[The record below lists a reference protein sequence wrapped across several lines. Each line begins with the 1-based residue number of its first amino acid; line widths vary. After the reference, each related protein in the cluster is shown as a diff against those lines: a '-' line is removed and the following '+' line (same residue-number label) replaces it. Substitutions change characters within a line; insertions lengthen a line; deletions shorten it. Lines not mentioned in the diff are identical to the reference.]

1 RFLQVDRDESHEQL
15 SEEVRLAGGAGALN
29 YVVGAYF
36 LSQSYDLTN
45 HQYGLIFGGPDA
57 GSTVHAAQ
65 DNTAYAGFGQLDYE
79 IVDGLTVTAG
89 LRYSWE
95 KKKFTVQPL
104 FYPVEQS
111 FSASFDNLSPKIGI
125 SYKPNEDL
133 MLYASYTRGFRA
145 GGFNGRAAS
154 FEVVGPYDPETVSSY
169 EAGLK
174 SQLLDGRLTFNLG
187 GFVANYKDQQVG
199 VQEIDPVTLVN
210 QTLVR
215 NAASSKMQGI
225 ELESELQAGGG
236 FSFSASVGYLDASF
250 DKFVADL
257 GDGLG
262 VIDRSN
268 LPLSY
273 APEWT
278 TGVTANWDGKTAWGD
293 VTAQMSVLNQSDQYT
308 SFSPTNLLSDFA
320 VRDANTLVNA
330 SLALRTD
337 YGVTFRLWG
346 KNLGDE
352 TVINNTFAVG
362 ALLTARVYQPPREFG
377 IDLAYEF

>member
-1 RFLQVDRDESHEQL
+1 MFNYARRATKDIARWRD
-15 SEEVRLAGGAGALN
+15 A
-29 YVVGAYF
+29 
-36 LSQSYDLTN
+36 
-45 HQYGLIFGGPDA
+45 GLIDA
-57 GSTVHAAQ
+57 P
-65 DNTAYAGFGQLDYE
+65 TAEA
-79 IVDGLTVTAG
+79 
-89 LRYSWE
+89 LRRD
-95 KKKFTVQPL
+95 
-104 FYPVEQS
+104 VES
-111 FSASFDNLSPKIGI
+111 
-125 SYKPNEDL
+125 
-133 MLYASYTRGFRA
+133 R
-145 GGFNGRAAS
+145 
-154 FEVVGPYDPETVSSY
+154 
-169 EAGLK
+169 
-174 SQLLDGRLTFNLG
+174 
-187 GFVANYKDQQVG
+187 
-199 VQEIDPVTLVN
+199 
-210 QTLVR
+210 
-215 NAASSKMQGI
+215 
-225 ELESELQAGGG
+225 AGGG